1 MDQFFY
7 VYIPEGNYCK
17 DENLITDINT
27 IFEDNNVPL
36 TLTFFLDY
44 NNAGGIGNGNGKI
57 LIELDDSSEYSDFEL
72 NFSGRRISDTDLD
85 LSYNQSMLLNTSVSN
100 AAKLEEV
107 LNNYYYT
114 ESTIPLRQ
122 RFGWLLGFRYS
133 AYSGQTSYQSEGVL
147 DIIGPKYLYLIIDDF
162 NNTNNINF
170 FSSSPETLLDDNIMA
185 RISLKGFAFSIQ
197 AQSDFKVYTE
207 PRIMD
212 QLI

>member
-1 MDQFFY
+1 MKLSDLEFPTTYYPIDDDYENNYFWIRYKVSGVDQFFY
-7 VYIPEGNYCK
+7 VYIPEGNYYS
-17 DENLITDINT
+17 ENLITDINT

-57 LIELDDSSEYSDFEL
+57 LIKLDDSSEYGDFEL

-122 RFGWLLGFRYS
+122 DLVGLLGFRYS

-147 DIIGPKYLYLIIDDF
+147 DIIGQ
-162 NNTNNINF
+162 NIF
-170 FSSSPETLLDDNIMA
+170 T
-185 RISLKGFAFSIQ
+185 
-197 AQSDFKVYTE
+197 
-207 PRIMD
+207 
-212 QLI
+212 